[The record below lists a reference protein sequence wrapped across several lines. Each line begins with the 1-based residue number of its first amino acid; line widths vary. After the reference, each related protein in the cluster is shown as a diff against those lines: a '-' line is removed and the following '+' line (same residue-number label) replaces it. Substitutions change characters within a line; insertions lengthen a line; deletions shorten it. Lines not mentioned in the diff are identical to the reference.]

1 MKLFNLGFNRKNGSR
16 PRSAAPRKLRVETL
30 ERRELL
36 AADFPA
42 AASDAPSVVVTTCLD
57 VVDPTDGAVS
67 LREAIE
73 AINSGAAPASRITFD
88 IADGSAAPV
97 ITLDP
102 ELGELKLTSDAQ
114 IDGSFGDARVAV
126 DAGGALRGLAVE
138 GAADSAITVT
148 VSNFAILRGASDD
161 GAGLSVEFANATLV
175 NCVIA
180 ARFRWARGRPRRRP
194 G

>member
-42 AASDAPSVVVTTCLD
+42 ASDAPSVVVTTCLD

-73 AINSGAAPASRITFD
+73 AINSGEAPASRITFD
-88 IADGSAAPV
+88 IADGSASPV

-126 DAGGALRGLAVE
+126 DAGGALRGLA
-138 GAADSAITVT
+138 
-148 VSNFAILRGASDD
+148 
-161 GAGLSVEFANATLV
+161 
-175 NCVIA
+175 A
-180 ARFRWARGRPRRRP
+180 ARRTTEPA
-194 G
+194 